1 MSFTSTLA
9 GVLNGASYLI
19 FLATWLVVLTFGSS
33 CFGGYSSFW
42 VTFVSVCFGGCDG
55 ACMLIV
61 GSACFGV
68 GDGTFGVAFGGSGY
82 FVGEVEEG
90 LIVF

>member
-1 MSFTSTLA
+1 
-9 GVLNGASYLI
+9 
-19 FLATWLVVLTFGSS
+19 
-33 CFGGYSSFW
+33 
-42 VTFVSVCFGGCDG
+42 
-55 ACMLIV
+55 MLIV